1 MQVIITPWKSIT
13 NKAIKLHAIYSR
25 LSANVLVVLV
35 RTLVNL
41 LAKPTNIRYRGGPW
55 GGGLPPLLRAS
66 PRLYSPPQREGCLV
80 PGLCIFHGDQLCTLW
95 VPMGAI
101 PKGQPK
107 GQPPAGGGEIHS
119 REGSQG
125 AIVSPL
131 GSSLEHSSP
140 DGPPY

>member
-1 MQVIITPWKSIT
+1 MNPYRSIGGAMGGQPLT
-13 NKAIKLHAIYSR
+13 S
-25 LSANVLVVLV
+25 LSQTVFAPAVG
-35 RTLVNL
+35 
-41 LAKPTNIRYRGGPW
+41 A
-55 GGGLPPLLRAS
+55 
-66 PRLYSPPQREGCLV
+66 
-80 PGLCIFHGDQLCTLW
+80 
-95 VPMGAI
+95 MGAI